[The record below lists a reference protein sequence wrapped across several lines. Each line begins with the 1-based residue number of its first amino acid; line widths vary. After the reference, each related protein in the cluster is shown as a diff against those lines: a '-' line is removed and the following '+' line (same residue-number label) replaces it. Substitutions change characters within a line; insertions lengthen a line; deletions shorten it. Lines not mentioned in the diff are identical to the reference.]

1 MRRLVFDSP
10 LVGRFVAERAKCG
23 YNPDLDTTIGVVED
37 SEALDGSDGSGDS
50 MNRVAG
56 GVIFTNHTGA
66 SCWLHVA
73 GRHERWITHDML
85 AATFHYPFVQLGYR
99 RIFGLVEK
107 ANEHALSFDLRLGFR
122 VEAVLPEMFV
132 SGPGVVV
139 TMARDDCRWLRLRL
153 RTVRG

>member
-1 MRRLVFDSP
+1 MRRLEFNRP
-10 LVGRFVAERAKCG
+10 WIGKFVSERAKCS
-23 YNPDLDTTIGVVED
+23 YNPDTDTSLGVVEE
-37 SEALDGSDGSGDS
+37 SELWGDPVE
-50 MNRVAG
+50 RVAG

-99 RIFGLVEK
+99 RIFGLVEQ
-107 ANEHALSFDLRLGFR
+107 ANEHALNFDLRLGFR
-122 VEAVLPEMFV
+122 VEAILPDMFV

-139 TMARDDCRWLRLRL
+139 TMARDECRWLRLRL